1 MKNVGKRREI
11 FSFNFGD
18 LIEGS
23 ALINSMDRLR
33 FQSLKIA
40 IGRREVGFETLEANY
55 IMEEVYKLL

>member
-1 MKNVGKRREI
+1 M
-11 FSFNFGD
+11 
-18 LIEGS
+18 
-23 ALINSMDRLR
+23 INSMDRLR